1 MLATSVRPAADS
13 DLVGSQMACAP
24 SIVTPEPG
32 TICPRPDIPGEPRGR
47 VPEPTRELEEGN
59 KEENAG
65 KDQAEGH
72 EPGRTAL
79 RLTDSDDAT
88 MQAERADHC
97 QPKPAAATSAGAPSP
112 ATAETVVD
120 DSGGE
125 MSLCTRTCLVCLDA
139 AADAVLVECG
149 HGGLC
154 AGDRSAHLL
163 IIQ

>member
-1 MLATSVRPAADS
+1 MS
-13 DLVGSQMACAP
+13 
-24 SIVTPEPG
+24 
-32 TICPRPDIPGEPRGR
+32 PRPDIPAETRGR
-47 VPEPTRELEEGN
+47 VPDPRRELEEGGN
-59 KEENAG
+59 EENAG

-72 EPGRTAL
+72 EPRRTAL
-79 RLTDSDDAT
+79 RLTDSDDAKVR
-88 MQAERADHC
+88 AERADHC
-97 QPKPAAATSAGAPSP
+97 QPQPAAATSAGAPAPSP
-112 ATAETVVD
+112 ALAEAVVD